1 MFTMKRQLSISIFVF
16 VLGLLHSFVVSAQEY
31 PNKPVR
37 VIVPFAVGG
46 GADIVARLVFQKL
59 SLRLGQSFI
68 IDNRGGAGG
77 ISGTDAVAKS
87 APDGYTLLLGQ
98 TGPNAINPS
107 LFPQVPY
114 DPERDFAPIIQLTS
128 FSYVVGLNNQ
138 IPAKNLQEFIRLVK
152 DNPEKYSFAS
162 AGMGSS
168 GQITAEQFMRATGTK
183 MVHVPYKGGGPALI
197 DAMAG
202 VVSLTFGDIAAITPM
217 VQANRINAVAVTSKN
232 RSKFLPN
239 IPTVAESGYPGFEAL
254 AWQAVLAPAKTSP
267 AIINKLNAELNEVL
281 KDNEVREKLL
291 SNGLEIVGG
300 TPKEFGDYIRSEII
314 KYKKIIQEANI
325 KID

>member
-1 MFTMKRQLSISIFVF
+1 MYTLKRQLSIFVF
-16 VLGLLHSFVVSAQEY
+16 VLGLLHSYVVSAQEY

-77 ISGTDAVAKS
+77 ISGADAVAKS

-114 DPERDFAPIIQLTS
+114 DPEKDFAPIIQLTS

-138 IPAKNLQEFIRLVK
+138 IPAKTLQEFIRLVK
-152 DNPEKYSFAS
+152 DNPDKYSFAS

-183 MVHVPYKGGGPALI
+183 MVHIPYKGGGPALI

-202 VVSLTFGDIAAITPM
+202 VVSLTFGDIASITPM
-217 VQANRINAVAVTSKN
+217 VQSNRINGVAVTSKN

-254 AWQAVLAPAKTSP
+254 AWQAVLAPAKTPP

-300 TPKEFGDYIRSEII
+300 TPKEFGDYIRSEIQ

>member
-1 MFTMKRQLSISIFVF
+1 MFTLKRQISIFIF
-16 VLGLLHSFVVSAQEY
+16 VLGLLHPYFVSAQEY

-77 ISGTDAVAKS
+77 IAGTDAVAKS

-114 DPERDFAPIIQLTS
+114 DPEKDFAPIIQLTS

-138 IPAKNLQEFIRLVK
+138 IPAKNLQEFVRLVK

-168 GQITAEQFMRATGTK
+168 GQIAAEQFMRATGTK
-183 MVHVPYKGGGPALI
+183 MVHIPYKGGGPALI

-254 AWQAVLAPAKTSP
+254 AWQAVLAPAKTPP
-267 AIINKLNAELNEVL
+267 AIINKLNTELNEVL

-300 TPKEFGDYIRSEII
+300 TPKEFGDYIRAEIQ

>member
-1 MFTMKRQLSISIFVF
+1 MFTLKRQISIFIF
-16 VLGLLHSFVVSAQEY
+16 VLGLLNPYLVSAQEY

-77 ISGTDAVAKS
+77 IAGTDAVAKS

-114 DPERDFAPIIQLTS
+114 DPEKDFAPIIQLTS

-138 IPAKNLQEFIRLVK
+138 IPAKNLQEFVRLVK

-168 GQITAEQFMRATGTK
+168 GQIAAEQFMRATGTK
-183 MVHVPYKGGGPALI
+183 MVHIPYKGGGPALI

-254 AWQAVLAPAKTSP
+254 AWQAVLAPAKTPP

>member
-1 MFTMKRQLSISIFVF
+1 MFTLKRQISIFIF
-16 VLGLLHSFVVSAQEY
+16 VLGLLHPYLVSAQEY

-77 ISGTDAVAKS
+77 IAGTDAVAKS

-114 DPERDFAPIIQLTS
+114 DPEKDFAPIIQLTS

-138 IPAKNLQEFIRLVK
+138 IPAKNLQEFVRLVK

-168 GQITAEQFMRATGTK
+168 GQIAAEQFMRATGTK
-183 MVHVPYKGGGPALI
+183 MVHIPYKGGGPALI

-254 AWQAVLAPAKTSP
+254 AWQAVLAPAKTPP

-300 TPKEFGDYIRSEII
+300 TPKEFGDYIRSEIV

>member
-1 MFTMKRQLSISIFVF
+1 MFSLKRQISIFIF
-16 VLGLLHSFVVSAQEY
+16 VLGLLHPYLVSAQEY

-77 ISGTDAVAKS
+77 IAGTDAVAKS

-114 DPERDFAPIIQLTS
+114 DPEKDFAPIIQLTS

-138 IPAKNLQEFIRLVK
+138 IPAKNLQEFVRLVK

-168 GQITAEQFMRATGTK
+168 GQIAAEQFMRATGTK
-183 MVHVPYKGGGPALI
+183 MVHIPYKGGGPALI

-254 AWQAVLAPAKTSP
+254 AWQAVLAPAKTPP
-267 AIINKLNAELNEVL
+267 AIINKLNTELNEVL

>member
-1 MFTMKRQLSISIFVF
+1 MYTLKRQLSIFVI
-16 VLGLLHSFVVSAQEY
+16 VLGLLHSYVVSAQEY

-77 ISGTDAVAKS
+77 ISGADAVAKS

-114 DPERDFAPIIQLTS
+114 DPEKDFAPIIQLTS

-138 IPAKNLQEFIRLVK
+138 IPAKTLQEFIRLVK
-152 DNPEKYSFAS
+152 DNPDKYSFAS

-183 MVHVPYKGGGPALI
+183 MVHIPYKGGGPALI

-202 VVSLTFGDIAAITPM
+202 VVSLTFGDIASITPM
-217 VQANRINAVAVTSKN
+217 VQSNRINGVAVTSKN

-254 AWQAVLAPAKTSP
+254 AWQAVLAPAKTPP
-267 AIINKLNAELNEVL
+267 AIINKLNVELNEVL

>member
-1 MFTMKRQLSISIFVF
+1 MFTMKRQFSIFVF
-16 VLGLLHSFVVSAQEY
+16 ILGLLHSYVVSAQEY

-254 AWQAVLAPAKTSP
+254 AWQAVLAPAKTPP
-267 AIINKLNAELNEVL
+267 AIINKLNVELNEVL

>member
-1 MFTMKRQLSISIFVF
+1 MYTLKRQLSFFVF
-16 VLGLLHSFVVSAQEY
+16 VLGLLHSYVVSAQEY

-77 ISGTDAVAKS
+77 ISGADAVAKS

-114 DPERDFAPIIQLTS
+114 DPEKDFAPIIQLTS

-138 IPAKNLQEFIRLVK
+138 IPAKTLQEFIRLVK
-152 DNPEKYSFAS
+152 DNPDKYSFAS

-183 MVHVPYKGGGPALI
+183 MVHIPYKGGGPALI

-202 VVSLTFGDIAAITPM
+202 VVSLTFGDIASITPM
-217 VQANRINAVAVTSKN
+217 VQSNRINGVAVTSKN

-254 AWQAVLAPAKTSP
+254 AWQAVLAPAKTPP

-300 TPKEFGDYIRSEII
+300 TPKEFGDYIRSEIQ

>member
-1 MFTMKRQLSISIFVF
+1 MFTMKRQFSIFVF
-16 VLGLLHSFVVSAQEY
+16 ILGLLHSYVVSAQEY

-281 KDNEVREKLL
+281 KDSEVREKLL

>member
-1 MFTMKRQLSISIFVF
+1 MFTLKRQISIFIF
-16 VLGLLHSFVVSAQEY
+16 VLGLLHPYLVSAQEY

-77 ISGTDAVAKS
+77 IAGTDAVAKS

-114 DPERDFAPIIQLTS
+114 DPEKDFAPIIQLTS

-138 IPAKNLQEFIRLVK
+138 IPAKNLQEFVRLVK

-168 GQITAEQFMRATGTK
+168 GQIAAEQFMRATGTK
-183 MVHVPYKGGGPALI
+183 MVHIPYKGGGPALI

-254 AWQAVLAPAKTSP
+254 AWQAVLAPAKTPP
-267 AIINKLNAELNEVL
+267 AIINKLNTELNEVL

>member
-1 MFTMKRQLSISIFVF
+1 MFTLNRFLHIFILLIGLSHIFQ
-16 VLGLLHSFVVSAQEY
+16 VSAQEY

-59 SLRLGQSFI
+59 STRLGQSFVV
-68 IDNRGGAGG
+68 DNRGGAGG
-77 ISGTDAVAKS
+77 IAGTDAVAKAS
-87 APDGYTLLLGQ
+87 PDGYTLLLGQ

-107 LFPQVPY
+107 LFSQVPY

-128 FSYVVGLNNQ
+128 FSYVIGLNNQ
-138 IPAKNLQEFIRLVK
+138 IPAKNLQEFIQLVK
-152 DNPEKYSFAS
+152 ENPGKYSFAS

-168 GQITAEQFMRATGTK
+168 GQIAAEQFMRTTGTK
-183 MVHVPYKGGGPALI
+183 MIHVPYKGGGPALI

-202 VVSLTFGDIAAITPM
+202 VVTLTFGDIAAITPM

-239 IPTVAESGYPGFEAL
+239 IPTVAESGYPGFEAI
-254 AWQAVLAPAKTSP
+254 AWQAVLAPAKTPP
-267 AIINKLNAELNEVL
+267 AIINKLNLELNEVL
-281 KDNEVREKLL
+281 KDNEVREKLI
-291 SNGLEIVGG
+291 SNGLEIAGG
-300 TPKEFGDYIRSEII
+300 SPKEFGDYIHSEIR
-314 KYKKIIQEANI
+314 KYKRIIQEANI
-325 KID
+325 KLD

>member
-1 MFTMKRQLSISIFVF
+1 MFTLKRQISIFIF
-16 VLGLLHSFVVSAQEY
+16 VLGLLHPYLVSAQEY

-77 ISGTDAVAKS
+77 IAGTDAVAKS

-114 DPERDFAPIIQLTS
+114 DPEKDFAPIIQLTS

-138 IPAKNLQEFIRLVK
+138 IPAKNLQEFVRLVK

-168 GQITAEQFMRATGTK
+168 GQIAAEQFMRATGTI
-183 MVHVPYKGGGPALI
+183 MGHILYNGGGPA
-197 DAMAG
+197 
-202 VVSLTFGDIAAITPM
+202 
-217 VQANRINAVAVTSKN
+217 
-232 RSKFLPN
+232 
-239 IPTVAESGYPGFEAL
+239 
-254 AWQAVLAPAKTSP
+254 
-267 AIINKLNAELNEVL
+267 
-281 KDNEVREKLL
+281 
-291 SNGLEIVGG
+291 
-300 TPKEFGDYIRSEII
+300 
-314 KYKKIIQEANI
+314 
-325 KID
+325 

>member
-1 MFTMKRQLSISIFVF
+1 MFTLKRQISIFIF
-16 VLGLLHSFVVSAQEY
+16 VLGLLHPYLVSAQEY

-77 ISGTDAVAKS
+77 IAGTDAVAKS

-114 DPERDFAPIIQLTS
+114 DPEKDFAPIIQLTS

-138 IPAKNLQEFIRLVK
+138 IPAKNLQEFIRLLK

-254 AWQAVLAPAKTSP
+254 AWQAVLAPAKTPP

-300 TPKEFGDYIRSEII
+300 TPKEFGDYIRSEIV

>member
-1 MFTMKRQLSISIFVF
+1 MKRQFSIFVF
-16 VLGLLHSFVVSAQEY
+16 ILGLLHSYVVSAQEY

-281 KDNEVREKLL
+281 KDSEVREKLL

>member
-1 MFTMKRQLSISIFVF
+1 LEIPSK
-16 VLGLLHSFVVSAQEY
+16 
-31 PNKPVR
+31 
-37 VIVPFAVGG
+37 
-46 GADIVARLVFQKL
+46 
-59 SLRLGQSFI
+59 
-68 IDNRGGAGG
+68 DN
-77 ISGTDAVAKS
+77 
-87 APDGYTLLLGQ
+87 
-98 TGPNAINPS
+98 
-107 LFPQVPY
+107 PY
-114 DPERDFAPIIQLTS
+114 DPEKDFAPIIQLTS

-138 IPAKNLQEFIRLVK
+138 IPAKTLQEFIRLVK
-152 DNPEKYSFAS
+152 DNPDKYSFAS

-183 MVHVPYKGGGPALI
+183 MVHIPYKGGGPALI

-202 VVSLTFGDIAAITPM
+202 VVSLTFGDIASITPM
-217 VQANRINAVAVTSKN
+217 VQSNRINGVAVTSKN

-254 AWQAVLAPAKTSP
+254 AWQAVLAPAKTPP
-267 AIINKLNAELNEVL
+267 AIIYKLNAELNEVL

>member
-1 MFTMKRQLSISIFVF
+1 MFTLKRQISIFIF
-16 VLGLLHSFVVSAQEY
+16 VLGLLHPYLVSAQEY

-77 ISGTDAVAKS
+77 IAGTDAVAKS

-114 DPERDFAPIIQLTS
+114 DPEKDFAPIIQLTS

-138 IPAKNLQEFIRLVK
+138 IPAKNLQEFVRLVK

-168 GQITAEQFMRATGTK
+168 GQIAAEQFMRATGTK
-183 MVHVPYKGGGPALI
+183 MVHIPYKGGGPALI

-254 AWQAVLAPAKTSP
+254 AWQAVLAPAKTPP